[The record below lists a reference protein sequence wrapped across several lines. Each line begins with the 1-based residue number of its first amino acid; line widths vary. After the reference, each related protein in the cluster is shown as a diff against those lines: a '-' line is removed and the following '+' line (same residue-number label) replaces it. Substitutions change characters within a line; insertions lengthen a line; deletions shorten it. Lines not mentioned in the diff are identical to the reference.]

1 MTVKSQT
8 FEDRIA
14 QAVEFPFFP
23 FAFPT
28 NYYAVCRTNSA
39 LRNNLLMSRSR
50 GLSSAI
56 CSGLMLL
63 SGPHVLFILCR
74 VRWRCLR
81 PGAYAFLDALFF
93 WHGVGESYCQPHFEN
108 NLIVVL
114 VRPPVALCGGVSSAS
129 EIAAIKDARRARE
142 QDENANSD

>member
-28 NYYAVCRTNSA
+28 NYYAWAVCRTNSA

-63 SGPHVLFILCR
+63 SGPHILFILCR
-74 VRWRCLR
+74 VKRWWQWLR
-81 PGAYAFLDALFF
+81 PGQTLGHGAHAFLDALFF
-93 WHGVGESYCQPHFEN
+93 WHGFGESYCQPHFEN
-108 NLIVVL
+108 SLIVVL
-114 VRPPVALCGGVSSAS
+114 VRPPVALCGSLFPG
-129 EIAAIKDARRARE
+129 R
-142 QDENANSD
+142 NSYS